1 MRRLVFCCAL
11 ALAAAIAPLI
21 APAPASASVAVRL
34 SLDDLVRASRYV
46 VVATAGERYSVW
58 EDLAGGRRMVTYT
71 RLSIDRSIVG
81 QPSRDVWVRT
91 LGGTIGSIG
100 QYVSGEARLPAGSRS
115 LLFLSE
121 AAGTLVVAALGQGQY
136 PIMPPTK
143 LGDVP
148 RLRPSAD
155 RPELVVPKGLAP
167 HVGAAA
173 VLSGATVDDAA
184 RVIERA
190 KRTLDGAK

>member
-1 MRRLVFCCAL
+1 MRRLAFCCAL
-11 ALAAAIAPLI
+11 ALAATVTPLVAPV
-21 APAPASASVAVRL
+21 PASASVAVQL

-58 EDLAGGRRMVTYT
+58 EELAGGRRMVTYT

-121 AAGTLVVAALGQGQY
+121 AAGTLVVTALGQGQY

-143 LGDVP
+143 VDDVP
-148 RLRPSAD
+148 RLRPSSD
-155 RPELVVPKGLAP
+155 RPELVVPKGLVP

-184 RVIERA
+184 RFIERA